1 MKAETFKDI
10 RFIPANIS
18 ALEEEIAESQRLFG
32 DDRIADQLRKEIC
45 RLTEKKKM
53 LREALEAVR
62 REDPEIYRI
71 IDLHYLKGYTWEQA
85 TMKMYGYPCPS
96 YCRKKTERFF
106 SDKELT
112 DFL

>member
-18 ALEEEIAESQRLFG
+18 ALEEEITETRRLFG
-32 DDRIADQLRKEIC
+32 DDQLADQLREEIRRLTKKEI
-45 RLTEKKKM
+45 M

-62 REDPEIYRI
+62 REDPEIYSI

-85 TMKMYGYPCPS
+85 TMKMYGYHCPS

-106 SDKELT
+106 SGKELA